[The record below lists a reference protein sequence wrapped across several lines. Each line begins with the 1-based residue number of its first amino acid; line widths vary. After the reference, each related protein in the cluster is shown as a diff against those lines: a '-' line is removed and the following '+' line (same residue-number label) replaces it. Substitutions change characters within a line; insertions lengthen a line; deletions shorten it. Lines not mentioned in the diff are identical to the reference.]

1 MDIDL
6 RGMIPHAVPNRP
18 HMETFNRRHDEQR
31 WEGFA
36 IPVQSQRD
44 FDLIIFNKSD
54 VKSM

>member
-18 HMETFNRRHDEQR
+18 HMETFDRRHDEQR

-44 FDLIIFNKSD
+44 FDLVIFNKSD